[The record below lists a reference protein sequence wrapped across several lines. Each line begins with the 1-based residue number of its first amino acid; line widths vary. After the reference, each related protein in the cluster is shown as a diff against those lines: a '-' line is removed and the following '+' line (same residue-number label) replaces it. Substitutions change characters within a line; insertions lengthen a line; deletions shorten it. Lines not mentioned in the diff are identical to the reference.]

1 MQIISEL
8 QYDRLRLKAKDMTR
22 RIAQLST
29 EGSAFSTLLK
39 QFGRAEVRLNQDE
52 TSVVQGAIS
61 EVGKLRHS
69 MKQQMAKARVIDLTK
84 TEKAAAQAPSDFSR
98 EQLNSKIVKAKDA
111 IDETLDLLFNK
122 DTKFKPIEPT
132 PAVKVEEKVV
142 GDSKLSEIKV
152 GEIKLRGKVQLPAR
166 KVILD
171 ERQVSDMRKNLALFS
186 S

>member
-8 QYDRLRLKAKDMTR
+8 QYDRLRLKAKDMTQ
-22 RIAQLST
+22 RIAKLSA

-39 QFGRAEVRLNQDE
+39 QFGRAEVRLNEDE
-52 TSVVQGAIS
+52 SQVVQGAIS
-61 EVGKLRHS
+61 EVSKLRHS

-84 TEKAAAQAPSDFSR
+84 TSKAAGDLTR

-111 IDETLDLLFNK
+111 IDATLDLLFNK
-122 DTKFKPIEPT
+122 DTKFKPIESS
-132 PAVKVEEKVV
+132 VKVEEKVV

-166 KVILD
+166 KLILD
-171 ERQVSDMRKNLALFS
+171 ERQVSDMPKNLALFS
-186 S
+186 T